1 MLRPAVSLNYMKSEI
16 KYIINKMILI
26 MQGPRN
32 CNHERKKANT
42 SETWDTI
49 SESLSLPFAIKK

>member
-1 MLRPAVSLNYMKSEI
+1 MKSEI

-42 SETWDTI
+42 SETWDAI

>member
-1 MLRPAVSLNYMKSEI
+1 MKSEI

-32 CNHERKKANT
+32 CNHERKKTNT

>member
-1 MLRPAVSLNYMKSEI
+1 MLRPAASLYYMKSEI

-49 SESLSLPFAIKK
+49 SDSSSFRY

>member
-26 MQGPRN
+26 MQWPSN

-42 SETWDTI
+42 SET
-49 SESLSLPFAIKK
+49 